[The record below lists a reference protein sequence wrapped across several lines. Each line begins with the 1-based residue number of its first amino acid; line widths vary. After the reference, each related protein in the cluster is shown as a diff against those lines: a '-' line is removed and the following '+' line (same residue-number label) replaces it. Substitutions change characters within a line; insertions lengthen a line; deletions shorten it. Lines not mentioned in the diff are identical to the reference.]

1 MLTPSK
7 YIQSNLL
14 KPTIKAM
21 FYRTLYNATR
31 SLYLKG
37 LMYTLYM
44 SYTMMDDTAITS
56 PDPVDISAIV
66 IEVMRR

>member
-1 MLTPSK
+1 
-7 YIQSNLL
+7 
-14 KPTIKAM
+14 M